1 MDNKKWLY
9 VYVIF
14 LFVLTFLFAS
24 RLITSLKTQIFDYFK
39 LGLNLILVIYLVSI
53 NYIVFNFSD
62 LFGHKNY

>member
-9 VYVIF
+9 VYVVF

-39 LGLNLILVIYLVSI
+39 LGLTLILVIYLFI
-53 NYIVFNFSD
+53 KIIKIGKTENN
-62 LFGHKNY
+62 KQ

>member
-9 VYVIF
+9 VYVVF

-39 LGLNLILVIYLVSI
+39 LGLNLILVIYLVI
-53 NYIVFNFSD
+53 KIIKIGDTENN
-62 LFGHKNY
+62 KQ

>member
-9 VYVIF
+9 VYVVF

-39 LGLNLILVIYLVSI
+39 LGLNLILVIYLVI
-53 NYIVFNFSD
+53 KIIKIGKKENN
-62 LFGHKNY
+62 KQ